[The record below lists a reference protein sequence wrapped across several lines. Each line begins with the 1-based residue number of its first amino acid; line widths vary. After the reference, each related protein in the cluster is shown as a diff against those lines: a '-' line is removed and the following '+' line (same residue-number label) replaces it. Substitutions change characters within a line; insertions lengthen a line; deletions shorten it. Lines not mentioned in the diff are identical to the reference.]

1 MLKREAARAVDHK
14 IVGFR
19 IVILLVA
26 PAAHGRRAIA
36 DFCIRFG
43 IKQPKRNIHALDL
56 IDMIFV
62 PENLRKKAL
71 LSDIILQPLF
81 CRLFIKPKRDH
92 IIRAQRAAE
101 LLCHNDG
108 IAAKRAGGC
117 RKSVIPDNF
126 APAGFANIG
135 MQL

>member
-1 MLKREAARAVDHK
+1 MLKREAAGAVHHK

-19 IVILLVA
+19 IVVVLVA
-26 PAAHGRRAIA
+26 PAAHGRCTITN
-36 DFCIRFG
+36 FCIRFG

-56 IDMIFV
+56 VDMIFV
-62 PENLRKKAL
+62 LENFRKKAL
-71 LSDIILQPLF
+71 LSDIILQPLL
-81 CRLFIKPKRDH
+81 CRLFVKPKRDH

-101 LLCHNDG
+101 LLCHNDR

-117 RKSVIPDNF
+117 RKSIIPDNF